1 MQNRIKA
8 FDNNQET
15 GQPITEI
22 TIKKAIKY
30 VAKAW
35 DLVQPEVI
43 INCWRK
49 TNILLLNTDDDESID
64 VDNFIDFTDFDE
76 YEEINKIQDFI
87 DRLTPNIYENPI
99 PAEEYLK
106 SEKEETIHQMVTDEE
121 IIKLM
126 KEPEEEP
133 NNEESEIS
141 IISNYEALV
150 ALNQIIIYAEQK
162 SDKIDFP
169 KDQIRAIKKLR
180 KAVEREEFQSKQQV
194 TLDSCLGNVNKDNT
208 NKE

>member
-1 MQNRIKA
+1 LQNRIKA

-30 VAKAW
+30 VAKTW

-49 TNILLLNTDDDESID
+49 TNILLPNTDDDESID
-64 VDNFIDFTDFDE
+64 VDDFIDFTDFDE

-106 SEKEETIHQMVTDEE
+106 SEKEETIHQIITDEK
-121 IIKLM
+121 IIKLI
-126 KEPEEEP
+126 KEPEEES
-133 NNEESEIS
+133 NNKESEIP

-169 KDQIRAIKKLR
+169 KDQICAIKKLQ
-180 KAVEREEFQSKQQV
+180 KAVE
-194 TLDSCLGNVNKDNT
+194 
-208 NKE
+208 

>member
-1 MQNRIKA
+1 LQNYIKA

-49 TNILLLNTDDDESID
+49 TNILPPNTDDDESIGGD
-64 VDNFIDFTDFDE
+64 DFIDFTDFDE

-106 SEKEETIHQMVTDEE
+106 SEKEETIHQMITDEE

-133 NNEESEIS
+133 NNEESEIP

-162 SDKIDFP
+162 SNKINFP
-169 KDQIRAIKKLR
+169 KDQIQAIKKLR

-194 TLDSCLGNVNKDNT
+194 TLDSYLENVNKDNT
-208 NKE
+208 NK